1 VLTNVAPILRRLDRP
16 LFLLWTGVCTIVS
29 ARAFYGYMLKQTGG
43 EWSAPLDDVFIHFDY
58 ARATALGHPFEW
70 TVGNGYSSGNTS
82 LTYPFVLAFGWLI
95 GFTGRELMKWA
106 AILAAVSVF
115 GTLLGTRRLFIE
127 GPRDDW
133 GRIASYLL
141 PPMFLGV
148 GALTWSLWSGMEVA
162 FFLATWAIAL
172 VAWTKLE
179 EDARV
184 DAGPNHASRA
194 WWLGL
199 AGALLVATR
208 PEAALTIG
216 IFGLAAAHA
225 HRRRG
230 WKHMLSLLLR
240 VGVLPAAVLALQS
253 VANRALTGESSA
265 NGAVVKLALHNPF
278 MTADEKLADWVFNLK
293 YAALRNLDYHFAHIE
308 GDRMSELVD
317 GWPGAPGVLV
327 YLAKTAW
334 WAGVIPLVLAVL
346 PLCFA
351 RTRRIAIV
359 LWAQI
364 VCWILIVALNGQV
377 RWQNE
382 RYVMPAVAWML
393 VLAALGVSVALRKRT
408 APIGPLRSRPLR
420 PSVLATIVL
429 GALVVQT
436 IGVLTRPAGTP
447 PVFRLS
453 WLLAI
458 ACAAPALLLLRWQI
472 GRAIVI
478 TSLVLFAWDHQTPK
492 MRDQKWFFGRAARNI
507 RDQHITLGKYL
518 AELKPKR
525 VLVGDAGAILYES
538 DRPGLDIIG
547 LGGYRGLP
555 FARAGI
561 HGLPATLELIERIP
575 KDERPDVMAIFPTWW
590 GILPVWFADEVLRRF
605 PVEGNVICGGYEH
618 VVYKANWS
626 LLDTGS
632 QMRWQPPTG
641 WEGRTLERIRVEVD
655 VGDLVSEK
663 AAGYR
668 FDQPSNGWTD
678 MRILPDPAD
687 PRRDMFDAGR
697 RIAVGKRESF
707 DARGLIMGKRIHL
720 VVRTAQ
726 EARTTVRVRVDGR
739 DAGAAASEPAGHEF
753 RRLSRRAGPPLDQA
767 ARPRAD
773 APVAALRGSAVLRDG
788 QLRDHDGPRCR
799 APRAH
804 LARHLLPLL
813 QLGRGYRGRG
823 ALQLRRV
830 PR

>member
-1 VLTNVAPILRRLDRP
+1 MLTNVAPILRRFDRL
-16 LFLLWTGVCTIVS
+16 LFSLWTGVCAIAS

-70 TVGNGYSSGNTS
+70 TIGNGYSSGNTS
-82 LTYPFVLAFGWLI
+82 LTYPFVLALGWLI
-95 GFTGRELMKWA
+95 GFTGRALMKWA
-106 AILAAVSVF
+106 AIVAAVSVF
-115 GTLLGTRRLFIE
+115 GTLLGARRLFID
-127 GPRDDW
+127 GPRDDG
-133 GRIASYLL
+133 GRVASYLL

-172 VAWTKLE
+172 VAWSKLE

-184 DAGPNHASRA
+184 DASPKHARRA

-230 WKHMLSLLLR
+230 VKRVLALLLR
-240 VGVLPAAVLALQS
+240 VGALPVGVLALQS

-265 NGAVVKLALHNPF
+265 NGAIVKLALHNPF
-278 MTADEKLADWVFNLK
+278 MTPEEKLADWVFNLK
-293 YAALRNLDYHFAHIE
+293 YAAFRNLDYHFAHTE

-327 YLAKTAW
+327 HLAKSAS
-334 WAGVIPLVLAVL
+334 WAGVIPLVLALL
-346 PLCFA
+346 PLCFR

-364 VCWILIVALNGQV
+364 AGWILVVALNGQV

-393 VLAALGVSVALRKRT
+393 VLAALGVTVALRGR
-408 APIGPLRSRPLR
+408 AAWLGPRRDRPLR
-420 PSVLATIVL
+420 PSILATIVL
-429 GALVVQT
+429 GAIVAQT
-436 IGVLTRPAGTP
+436 VGVLTRHAGASS
-447 PVFRLS
+447 VFRLS
-453 WLLAI
+453 WPLAI
-458 ACAAPALLLLRWQI
+458 ACAAPALLLLRWQVS
-472 GRAIVI
+472 RAIVVA
-478 TSLVLFAWDHQTPK
+478 SLVLFAWDHQAPK

-547 LGGYRGLP
+547 LGGYHGLP
-555 FARAGI
+555 FARAGV

-575 KDERPDVMAIFPTWW
+575 KDDRPDVMAIFPTWW
-590 GILPVWFADEVLRRF
+590 GVLPVWFGGEVMRRF

-618 VVYKANWS
+618 VVYEADWS
-626 LLDTGS
+626 LLDTGA
-632 QMRWQPPTG
+632 QMRWQPPV
-641 WEGRTLERIRVEVD
+641 GRAPRLRVEVD

-697 RIAVGKRESF
+697 RIAAGKRESF
-707 DARGLIMGKRIHL
+707 DARGLLVGEPLHL

-739 DAGAAASEPAGHEF
+739 DAGTLALERTNGWEEVGHLVVGELVQ
-753 RRLSRRAGPPLDQA
+753 RPNVRVELTNEGPGDFLDYHAWITQ
-767 ARPRAD
+767 
-773 APVAALRGSAVLRDG
+773 
-788 QLRDHDGPRCR
+788 
-799 APRAH
+799 
-804 LARHLLPLL
+804 
-813 QLGRGYRGRG
+813 
-823 ALQLRRV
+823 
-830 PR
+830 